1 MPKGTERTIF
11 SGKEQ
16 SVRRSPP
23 LRAAVSTW
31 TPPRKTVSTD
41 GATGEA
47 RMSGRFAGSA
57 AGRFSIRCISQKQK
71 TAFPPRDI
79 ISDTLPAIRTSSAR
93 NREITR
99 VLPIPSFLNSKQLP
113 PDIYT
118 HAVTSVQNE
127 APQGR
132 RSAGFPNS
140 KFNPRKHAARRPPPI
155 RVKIRGS

>member
-47 RMSGRFAGSA
+47 WMSGCFAESA
-57 AGRFSIRCISQKQK
+57 AGRFSIPRISQKQK
-71 TAFPPRDI
+71 TAFPPRGI
-79 ISDTLPAIRTSSAR
+79 VSDTLPGSPHI
-93 NREITR
+93 
-99 VLPIPSFLNSKQLP
+99 LSKKP
-113 PDIYT
+113 
-118 HAVTSVQNE
+118 
-127 APQGR
+127 
-132 RSAGFPNS
+132 
-140 KFNPRKHAARRPPPI
+140 
-155 RVKIRGS
+155 